1 MEMATQRVKREMAT
15 HGVKR
20 EIVTQGVKK
29 YRLTRTTRLLI
40 LVAMMVVIQQTG
52 ITIIRVM

>member
-1 MEMATQRVKREMAT
+1 MKMATQGMIRKMAT
-15 HGVKR
+15 QGVKM
-20 EIVTQGVKK
+20 EMVTQRVKK

-52 ITIIRVM
+52 ITIIRAM